1 MAECN
6 EENVMKVRLL
16 SLASAPRSA
25 VALLIVFF
33 LWSAWAIQPQ
43 GARGQ
48 EPEPASPPCD
58 LSAQRD
64 VSPLRIYAGEEVT
77 VTTRIEADCSPRKG
91 KGVDIMFV
99 VDRSITVHED
109 KLLQPIKDGLSA
121 FVLAMDFEGSSAGL
135 ITYASS
141 DQVVSNLTHD
151 QARVLNGI
159 RTIRLAEENDIR
171 GVDGAFRKAVGK
183 LDNDGDPENEKIV
196 MITVAGQD
204 QSQQLVSMPT
214 VTNSA
219 RNAGVKVVFLLFPGA
234 RYRHLV
240 EAASDCDANCPMYG
254 LSGGPQGKWAWYV
267 DATDYED
274 RLKALADRL
283 LRARMLDKV
292 ELEEYLHSG
301 AVLVP
306 GSLSPPAGQAGL
318 RLLWSLDTIPE
329 PGITLTYRARMIYP
343 DETYPVADS
352 VILEAVDDLGARYP
366 VPLANP
372 DIEVLNPA
380 SRPTEVPTATAIVP
394 TATAVPATPTPT
406 ATIAPSPEPADDRIF
421 LPLARYDA

>member
-1 MAECN
+1 
-6 EENVMKVRLL
+6 MKVRLM

-25 VALLIVFF
+25 VTVLMVFV
-33 LWSAWAIQPQ
+33 LWATYAIEPP

-48 EPEPASPPCD
+48 EPEPVSPPCD

-91 KGVDIMFV
+91 RGVDIMFV
-99 VDRSITVHED
+99 VDRSITVHEQ
-109 KLLQPIKDGLSA
+109 KLLDPIKDGLSA

-135 ITYASS
+135 ITYASR
-141 DQVVSNLTHD
+141 DQVVTNLTHD

-183 LDNDGDPENEKIV
+183 LDNDGDPANEKIV
-196 MITVAGQD
+196 LITVAGQD

-219 RNAGVKVVFLLFPGA
+219 RNAGVKVIFLLFPGA

-254 LSGGPQGKWAWYV
+254 LTGGPQGKWAWYV
-267 DATDYED
+267 DDTDYED

-292 ELEEYLHSG
+292 EHEEYLHSG

-318 RLLWSLDTIPE
+318 RLLWSLDTIPDT
-329 PGITLTYRARMIYP
+329 GITLTYRARMIYP

-352 VILEAVDDLGARYP
+352 VVLEALDDLGARYP

-372 DIEVLNPA
+372 DVEVLNPA
-380 SRPTEVPTATAIVP
+380 SRPTEVPTATLTP
-394 TATAVPATPTPT
+394 TATAAPATPTPT
-406 ATIAPSPEPADDRIF
+406 ATAVSPEPAENRIF
-421 LPLARYDA
+421 LPLARHDA